1 MDAKYKV
8 VFRVKNEGGRWEIES
23 FSNGGRGVD
32 LIEAIEIKQNLDR
45 YGLDGEEVRNV
56 RIEEI

>member
-8 VFRVKNEGGRWEIES
+8 VFQVNIGGRWESES

-32 LIEAIEIKQNLDR
+32 LIEAIEIKQDLDR
-45 YGLDGEEVRNV
+45 YGLDGEKVRNV
-56 RIEEI
+56 RIKEI